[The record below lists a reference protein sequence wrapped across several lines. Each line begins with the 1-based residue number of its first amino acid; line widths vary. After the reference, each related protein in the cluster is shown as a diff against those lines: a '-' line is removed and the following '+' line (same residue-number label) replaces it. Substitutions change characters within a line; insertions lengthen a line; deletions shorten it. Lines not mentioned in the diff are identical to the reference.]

1 MNSIK
6 GKENEK
12 DNNSSS
18 EELKLISN
26 EAQLLDSDD
35 GVEHILHI
43 KKQVN
48 YENSNIFSRL
58 FFNWSKYAIKICN
71 ARGLKITDVCE
82 VQKTQSTKYNVA
94 PLRASWAYYSKKTR
108 KHSLILTIISVY
120 YKLILFLIALD
131 FFNMLLEY
139 VRIYIF

>member
-43 KKQVN
+43 KK
-48 YENSNIFSRL
+48 
-58 FFNWSKYAIKICN
+58 IKC
-71 ARGLKITDVCE
+71 
-82 VQKTQSTKYNVA
+82 Y
-94 PLRASWAYYSKKTR
+94 
-108 KHSLILTIISVY
+108 
-120 YKLILFLIALD
+120 
-131 FFNMLLEY
+131 
-139 VRIYIF
+139 